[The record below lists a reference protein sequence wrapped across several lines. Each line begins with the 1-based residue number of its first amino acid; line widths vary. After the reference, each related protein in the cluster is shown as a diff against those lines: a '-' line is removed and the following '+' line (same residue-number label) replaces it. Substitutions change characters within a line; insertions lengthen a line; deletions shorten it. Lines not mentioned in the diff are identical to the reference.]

1 MFNVYL
7 FIFVYIHIYIHTY
20 IHIYI
25 YIYIYI
31 YANTIKKLQTKEKH
45 QIISELKSIVEFWS

>member
-7 FIFVYIHIYIHTY
+7 FIFVYI
-20 IHIYI
+20 YI

-31 YANTIKKLQTKEKH
+31 HANTIKKLQAKEKH